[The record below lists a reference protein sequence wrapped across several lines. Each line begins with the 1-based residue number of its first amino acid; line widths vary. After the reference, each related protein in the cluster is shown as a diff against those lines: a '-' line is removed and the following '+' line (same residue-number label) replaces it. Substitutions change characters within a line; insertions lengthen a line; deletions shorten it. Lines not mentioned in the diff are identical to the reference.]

1 MLVGAIHRQR
11 RLQDWASLLIMAVA
25 PCLASAMSVSL
36 SPSTP
41 SPAPVGTVVTWTA
54 VVSESDPG
62 RLWFRFSAHESGQQ
76 SRVIKDY
83 GPDTTLDWTAS
94 NHEGLYV
101 VEVSVRN
108 TDTGDTANDVE
119 SFQMQSL
126 VNGAQPVIT
135 STPHPLVFLYS
146 APSCPA
152 SARMRVQ
159 FEDSDGVV
167 RRTPFQDCQPGL
179 SMNFY
184 LAGLRPQM
192 DYSVKHTVDTGSGLM
207 DGPVMAM
214 TTQSPPLALA
224 AQTVLQPPAAPIP
237 DGILLQATIMTNSL
251 ATDLNG
257 NLLWYYP
264 GNVTFIT
271 RPEPG
276 GRFFGIVENQ
286 AGDQSQ
292 QIVREFDLT
301 GMTVLETNAARV
313 NEQLTA
319 MGMRSIS
326 AFHHEA
332 RRLPDGRILVL
343 GAVEQILTD
352 VQGPGPIDVLGDMI
366 IVVDSNLQVVWAWDA
381 FDHLDVTRLATLNDQ
396 CAPGSCPSLFLD
408 ITANDWL
415 HGNSVQ
421 QTPDGNLLYSAR
433 SQDLVIKI
441 DYQKG
446 AGSGDVIWRL
456 GKGGDFQINSTDP
469 SPWFSH
475 QHDPQFLA
483 DNTTLTLF
491 DNGNLRNFL
500 DPTANSRGQVIQVD
514 EQNRIANLVVNV
526 DMGQFSF
533 ALGAAQKLPNG
544 NYHFDVGFLVDGTSI
559 SMEVDPSGN
568 TVYALHVAAPEYR
581 SFRMRD
587 LYTP

>member
-1 MLVGAIHRQR
+1 MV
-11 RLQDWASLLIMAVA
+11 AVA

-36 SPSTP
+36 APSAP
-41 SPAPVGTVVTWTA
+41 SPAPVGAVVTWTA
-54 VVSESDPG
+54 TVSDADPG
-62 RLWFRFSAHESGQQ
+62 TLWYRFSAHESGKD
-76 SRVIKDY
+76 SRVIRDY
-83 GPDTTLDWTAS
+83 GPETTLDWTAS

-101 VEVSVRN
+101 MEVSVRN
-108 TDTGDTANDVE
+108 VDTGETANDIA
-119 SFQMQSL
+119 SFQMQSR
-126 VNGAQPVIT
+126 VAGGQPVIT
-135 STPHPLVFLYS
+135 PTSHPLVFLYS
-146 APSCPA
+146 APSCGA
-152 SARMRVQ
+152 DSRMRVQ
-159 FEDSDGVV
+159 FTGADGAAHG
-167 RRTPFQDCQPGL
+167 TPFRDCQPGL

-184 LAGLRPQM
+184 LAGLQPQS
-192 DYSVKHTVDTGSGLM
+192 DYSVKHVVDTGSALV
-207 DGPVMAM
+207 DGPVLAM
-214 TTQSPPLALA
+214 TTQPAPLALA
-224 AQTVLQPPAAPIP
+224 AQTVLQPAPTPSP

-257 NLLWYYP
+257 NPVWYYP

-276 GRFFGIVENQ
+276 GYFFGIIENQ

-313 NEQLTA
+313 NEQLA
-319 MGMRSIS
+319 VMGMRSIS

-332 RRLPDGRILVL
+332 RRLTDGRILVL

-366 IVVDSNLQVVWAWDA
+366 IILDSNLQVVWAWDA
-381 FDHLDVTRLATLNDQ
+381 FDHLDVTRLATLNDK
-396 CAPGSCPSLFLD
+396 CAPGSCPSLFLAV
-408 ITANDWL
+408 TANDWL

-433 SQDLVIKI
+433 SQDWVIKI

-446 AGSGDVIWRL
+446 AGSGDILWRL
-456 GKGGDFQINSTDP
+456 GKGGDFQINSTDS

-475 QHDPQFLA
+475 QHDPQFLS

-491 DNGNLRNFL
+491 DNGNLRNFA
-500 DPTANSRGQVIQVD
+500 DPTATSRGQVIQLD
-514 EQNRIANLVVNV
+514 EQNRIANLIVNV

-544 NYHFDVGFLVDGTSI
+544 NYHFDIGFLADGTSL
-559 SMEVDPSGN
+559 SVEVDPSGN
-568 TVYALHVAAPEYR
+568 TVYALHAGAPEYR